1 MKEENLKTPVKNTKS
16 AKKKKKTLK
25 YGGLLNIS

>member
-16 AKKKKKTLK
+16 AKKKKKNSQIWGLVK
-25 YGGLLNIS
+25 Y